1 MENTENNTTGTN
13 NEENKESMKSTELTE
28 EEKLQEKELQ
38 KKKRFIEYAQK
49 LRMNN
54 FYDRS
59 VTKYN
64 NLIWEN
70 IETADNAMVDYLN
83 NKIFDTYRKRL
94 NLLNNILYS
103 TEGLPIKTRADVKKF
118 FNIIAPLNNEH
129 NLGTYNWTFKDVEK
143 RLYIHNSLLKVD
155 LNINL
160 KIYFLNP
167 IKRVLKLSGVNFKYY
182 EFKSMRYYRSVDI
195 VFVVDF

>member
-13 NEENKESMKSTELTE
+13 NEETIETIVLTE
-28 EEKLQEKELQ
+28 EEKLQEKELE

-59 VTKYN
+59 VSKYN
-64 NLIWEN
+64 GLIWEN
-70 IETADNAMVDYLN
+70 IETADDAMVDYLN

-94 NLLNNILYS
+94 NILNNMLYS
-103 TEGLPIKTRADVKKF
+103 TQGLPIKTRADVKKF
-118 FNIIAPLNNEH
+118 FNIITPLNNEH

-155 LNINL
+155 LNFNF
-160 KIYFLNP
+160 KVYFLNP

-182 EFKSMRYYRSVDI
+182 EFKSMRYYRSVDV